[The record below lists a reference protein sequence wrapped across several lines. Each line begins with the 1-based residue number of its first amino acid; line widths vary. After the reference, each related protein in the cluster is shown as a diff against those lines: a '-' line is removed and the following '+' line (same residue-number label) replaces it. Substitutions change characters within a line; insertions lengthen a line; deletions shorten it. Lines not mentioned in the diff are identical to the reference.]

1 MCCSTAAFT
10 QIKYDVVNT
19 YAVQHHFVGYNRHTV
34 KKIFGLYYFKV
45 FVLAQYYLFRLK
57 AEKRL
62 EKIVKQK

>member
-34 KKIFGLYYFKV
+34 KKIFGL
-45 FVLAQYYLFRLK
+45 
-57 AEKRL
+57 
-62 EKIVKQK
+62 